1 MAPADSKDW
10 LFAAVALT
18 SAVST
23 PATAAPSDQAGVVT
37 GVLSS
42 TRAAPAG
49 QTNAVTVVLG
59 DVVRAGEVFN
69 TGPDGTIH
77 ILFLDQSSLTL
88 APNSSL
94 TIEKFSHDPQNHSG
108 KIDLL
113 LSKGG
118 VRVVGGL
125 NSKTNPTQV
134 RTPEA
139 TVEISGGIAVVQAQP
154 NQTQSTFLFG
164 QSMTVT
170 GNNGQTQ
177 TVTRAGFGTTTTGV
191 GAPSEPVRVDPL
203 AMFSQNQQFT
213 ATGTQAGGGGSNPQS
228 APPGPLISTGDRAG
242 GQNSGSPSSIAND
255 RLTAS
260 NSQLVGN
267 TISNNRGDTINS
279 SNDTTTLRNTL
290 SNNINPNPTAV
301 S

>member
-18 SAVST
+18 SAVTT

-177 TVTRAGFGTTTTGV
+177 TVTRAGFGVDVQG
-191 GAPSEPVRVDPL
+191 GAPSAPSRVDPQ
-203 AMFSQNQQFT
+203 AMFSQNQLFT
-213 ATGTQAGGGGSNPQS
+213 ADRSSAGGGGQTPQP
-228 APPGPLISTGDRAG
+228 APPGQLISTGDRAG

-279 SNDTTTLRNTL
+279 SNDTTRLRNTL
-290 SNNINPNPTAV
+290 SNNVNPNPTPV

>member
-18 SAVST
+18 SAVTT

-139 TVEISGGIAVVQAQP
+139 TVEISGGIAIVQAQP
-154 NQTQSTFLFG
+154 SQTQSTFLFG

-170 GNNGQTQ
+170 GQTGERQ
-177 TVTRAGFGTTTTGV
+177 TVTRAGFGVDVQG
-191 GAPSEPVRVDPL
+191 GAPSAPSRVDTL

-213 ATGTQAGGGGSNPQS
+213 TTGTQAGGGGSILPS
-228 APPGPLISTGDRAG
+228 APPGELISTGDRAG

-279 SNDTTTLRNTL
+279 SNDTTRLRNAL
-290 SNNINPNPTAV
+290 SNNINPNPTPA